1 MRRVCRSQQDTVYE
15 SEQNIEDATGGS
27 RPKSRPTATRRHRPE
42 TDILASESTQVAN
55 PAGIRDDT
63 QLPREAR
70 HGQERPHTL
79 NATSRAVFISYA
91 SQDAEAAGR
100 ICEALQAAGIEV
112 WFDQSELRG
121 GDAWDQSIRKQI
133 KTCALFIPVISH
145 TTHDRREGY
154 FRLEWKLA
162 VDRCHLMDANMTS
175 CCRSSSTIQEMMMN
189 ACRSGFGRCNGR
201 ACPAGSHRLP
211 SSSVYS
217 ACCRRR
223 HRLPSERQRVDC
235 PLPHQQSGGWT
246 VEHGGRTSRWRCAA
260 PS

>member
-1 MRRVCRSQQDTVYE
+1 MVGYRQDAARPVDRNKTLSTSQSKT
-15 SEQNIEDATGGS
+15 S
-27 RPKSRPTATRRHRPE
+27 RTPPAARDPKAVLRLPDV
-42 TDILASESTQVAN
+42 DILASESTQVAN

-133 KTCALFIPVISH
+133 KTCALFLPVISRN
-145 TTHDRREGY
+145 THDRVEGY

-162 VDRCHLMDANMTS
+162 VDRSHLIAADQTFLLPVVMDDTRDDDERVPERFREVQWTRKA
-175 CCRSSSTIQEMMMN
+175 
-189 ACRSGFGRCNGR
+189 
-201 ACPAGSHRLP
+201 
-211 SSSVYS
+211 
-217 ACCRRR
+217 
-223 HRLPSERQRVDC
+223 RQRIVA
-235 PLPHQQSGGWT
+235 LR
-246 VEHGGRTSRWRCAA
+246 V
-260 PS
+260 